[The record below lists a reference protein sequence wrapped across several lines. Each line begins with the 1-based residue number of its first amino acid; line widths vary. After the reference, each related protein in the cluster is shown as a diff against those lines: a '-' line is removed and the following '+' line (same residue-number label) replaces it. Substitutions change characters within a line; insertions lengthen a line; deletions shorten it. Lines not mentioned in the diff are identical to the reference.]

1 LLKPDI
7 VAPGYDV
14 RSSFPDASY
23 AYAPGTSMATPH
35 VAGLVALL
43 WSANSTLIGDIDA
56 TENLIRETA
65 TPKSLSYICTPE
77 EASQEDPLGLSETGP
92 LCACGDVTGT
102 PNNVYGYGLI
112 NAEAAVK
119 AALEK

>member
-14 RSSFPDASY
+14 RSSFP
-23 AYAPGTSMATPH
+23 MRATPSARH
-35 VAGLVALL
+35 LDGDAACAGLVALL

-77 EASQEDPLGLSETGP
+77 EASQEDRWGFRKPE
-92 LCACGDVTGT
+92 LCA
-102 PNNVYGYGLI
+102 P
-112 NAEAAVK
+112 AVI
-119 AALEK
+119 